1 MLILAVHVTIT
12 AGHED
17 EVLEPFRILQE
28 ETRREPGCITY
39 VVQRSRENPRHYL
52 IYEQYLDDAALEA
65 HRNSPHFKQYAA
77 GGFYRFVEERRAEL
91 FDPIS

>member
-1 MLILAVHVTIT
+1 MLILAVHVTMK

-17 EVLEPFRILQE
+17 EVLDAFRKLQE

-39 VVQRSRENPRHYL
+39 VVQRSRENTRRYL
-52 IYEQYLDDAALEA
+52 IYEQYTDQAALEA

-77 GGFYRFVEERRAEL
+77 EGFYRFVEERRAEL